1 MQDVKGMC
9 APSFAVLACGN
20 SLTVRLDTAVA
31 TGFTGVNGER
41 DVLAKR

>member
-1 MQDVKGMC
+1 MQDVKGTR

-20 SLTVRLDTAVA
+20 SLAVRLDTAVPA
-31 TGFTGVNGER
+31 GFTGVNGER